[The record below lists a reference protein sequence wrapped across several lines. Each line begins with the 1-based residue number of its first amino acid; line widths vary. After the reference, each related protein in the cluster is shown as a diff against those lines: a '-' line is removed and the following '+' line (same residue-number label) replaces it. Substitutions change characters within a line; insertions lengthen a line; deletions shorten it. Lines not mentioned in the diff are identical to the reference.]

1 MADIKAC
8 NDPSVNWPDS
18 FADIPTDE
26 VRPLLEHAENCK
38 HHETILNEQF
48 EQALAS
54 AFRLAGG
61 LSDDG
66 RILQGTELD
75 KAIAEHRRL
84 MGQWQAVGERETPFG
99 LVALYNGSRKIASS
113 GSFRRFTYL
122 SALHDLDP
130 RAGLQ
135 IRARC
140 NKDTDE
146 EVQLGFYPLRG
157 VSHEGR
163 EMLRLPLGNGYTA
176 GLKVRQ
182 LGDRYF
188 AVHFQCV
195 EDIAAEAQLLPA
207 LCQGETVRKRVFVLS
222 ESLRGECSEKVELLM
237 LRIRH
242 LAKHQRYDEALG
254 LARKTIKFAPDYYR
268 ARINLGTL
276 LVMCD
281 QMDEGDETFRHVLED
296 FADNPKA
303 VAAALHCRAWV
314 KELSFRHDAPSD
326 MTKVAH
332 MYEQALEMD
341 GSLADT
347 RACLFFS
354 LMDDEAAA
362 YDGLLKDSIRREG
375 FLDAFEFELD
385 ERATEQ
391 GSEWRRK
398 VLQLLPTWFRNLFLP
413 AGTTYAEEF
422 GY

>member
-1 MADIKAC
+1 MADIQAC
-8 NDPSVNWPDS
+8 NDPSGNWPDS
-18 FADIPTDE
+18 LADIAADE
-26 VRPLLEHAENCK
+26 VRPLLEHAERCPY
-38 HHETILNEQF
+38 HEAMLNGQF
-48 EQALAS
+48 EQALRS

-61 LSDDG
+61 IGDDG
-66 RILQGTELD
+66 RVLQGAELD
-75 KAIAEHRRL
+75 KAIAEHRRRL
-84 MGQWQAVGERETPFG
+84 GQWQAVGERETPFG
-99 LVALYNGSRKIASS
+99 LVALYNGGRRLASS

-163 EMLRLPLGNGYTA
+163 ELLRLPLGNGYTA

-182 LGDRYF
+182 IGDRDF
-188 AVHFQCV
+188 EVHFQCV
-195 EDIAAEAQLLPA
+195 EDAAAEDELLPA
-207 LCQGETVRKRVFVLS
+207 LCQGRTTRRRVFVSS
-222 ESLRGECSEKVELLM
+222 ESLHGECSEKAELLM
-237 LRIRH
+237 LRVRH
-242 LAKHQRYDEALG
+242 LAKHQRYGEALG
-254 LARKTIKFAPDYYR
+254 LARKVIRLAPGYYR

-281 QMDEGDETFRHVLED
+281 QIDEGDETFRQVLENC
-296 FADNPKA
+296 ADNPKA

-314 KELSFRHDAPSD
+314 KELRFPHDSPSEEAEV
-326 MTKVAH
+326 TRLYKK
-332 MYEQALEMD
+332 ALEID

-354 LMDDEAAA
+354 LIDDEAAA
-362 YDGLLKDSIRREG
+362 YDGLLKDSIRRDG
-375 FLDAFEFELD
+375 FFDAFEFELD
-385 ERATEQ
+385 ERATER
-391 GSEWRRK
+391 GPEWRWK
-398 VLQLLPTWFRNLFLP
+398 VLRMLPTWFRNLFLP